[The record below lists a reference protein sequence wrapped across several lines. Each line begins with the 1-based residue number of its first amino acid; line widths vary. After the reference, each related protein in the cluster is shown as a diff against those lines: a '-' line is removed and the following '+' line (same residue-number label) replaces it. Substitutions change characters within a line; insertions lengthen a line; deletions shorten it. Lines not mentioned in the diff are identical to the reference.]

1 MAAAMDL
8 TLLEPHMQRLQL
20 LVTEGK
26 GVERAAYMLLGRS
39 EIVADPWTGYPRVRL
54 VSHAWKTIE
63 PDELVSNSGTHVTW
77 RTGGFMRLL
86 SEAQADCFVPAL
98 VHTHPGSHAFFSEQD
113 DRNEAELARTARIKG
128 TLGLVSVVLGGDGSV
143 CARLWPAAGGPPVEM
158 AWVQSVG
165 GRLQRWMNLEEQAG
179 GNTDHLERQSR
190 IFGQGFNETLRTL
203 RIGVV
208 GAGGTGSPTAL
219 LLARLGV
226 GRLLLLDKDVLEVT
240 NLNRV
245 HGSRREDAKASMTKV
260 ATLAREIRTAG
271 LDVEVAI
278 HQGWAGDVTAR
289 DKLKACDVIFG
300 CTDDHSGRILLN
312 RLAYFYGIPVIDVGL
327 RMAPSQVGHAHDING
342 RVTTLSPGRPC
353 LVCGGVVNPRRA
365 AEEALERTNPD
376 EFRRRKAEAYVIGG
390 GDPAPAVVTFTT
402 EMACVAVNELIA
414 GITGFHGKAGMVPT
428 RSRRFHARDDRFLAV
443 KQEPGCPVC
452 GSTVAW
458 GRGDTDPFLDLIG

>member
-1 MAAAMDL
+1 MAAMDL
-8 TLLEPHMQRLQL
+8 TLLEPHMERLQL
-20 LVTEGK
+20 LVSEGK
-26 GVERAAYMLLGRS
+26 GAERAAYMLIGRS
-39 EIVADPWTGYPRVRL
+39 EIGADPWTGCPRVRF

-63 PDELVSNSGTHVTW
+63 ADELVSNSGLHITW
-77 RTGGFMRLL
+77 KTGGFMRLL
-86 SEAQADCFVPAL
+86 SEAQAGGFVPAL

-128 TLGLVSVVLGGDGSV
+128 TLGLISVVHGGDGTV
-143 CARLWPAAGGPPVEM
+143 RARLWPADGGSPVEM
-158 AWVQSVG
+158 AWVQTVG
-165 GRLQRWMNLEEQAG
+165 GRIRRWMDVDAAAG
-179 GNTDHLERQSR
+179 NADHLERQSR
-190 IFGQGFNETLRTL
+190 LFGHGFNDALRGL
-203 RIGVV
+203 RVAVV

-245 HGSRREDAKASMTKV
+245 HGSRREDADAGMAKV
-260 ATLAREIRTAG
+260 EILAREIRAAG
-271 LDVEVAI
+271 LGVEVAI
-278 HQGWAGDVTAR
+278 HQGWAGDIAAR
-289 DKLKACDVIFG
+289 EKLKACDVVFG

-327 RMAPSQVGHAHDING
+327 RMAPGQVGHAHDING

-414 GITGFHGKAGMVPT
+414 GISGFHGSAGMLPT

-443 KQEPGCPVC
+443 RQEPECPVC
-452 GSTVAW
+452 GSAAVW